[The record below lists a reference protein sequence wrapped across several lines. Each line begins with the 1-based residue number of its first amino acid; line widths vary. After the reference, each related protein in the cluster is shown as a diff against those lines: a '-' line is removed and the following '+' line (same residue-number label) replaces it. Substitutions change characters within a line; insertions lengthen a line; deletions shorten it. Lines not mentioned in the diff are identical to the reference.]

1 MVERGLARAG
11 QLAGS
16 GSCRRLVQFAIEQ
29 GPHEH
34 AVISKNTTALISNT
48 ICLDKLLVYAKVA
61 SIGFVV
67 RQAWKAK
74 KRQCAIARPF

>member
-16 GSCRRLVQFAIEQ
+16 GSCRRMVLIASEQ
-29 GPHEH
+29 GPHEY
-34 AVISKNTTALISNT
+34 AVISKNTTALISSA
-48 ICLDKLLVYAKVA
+48 ICLDKFLVDAEVA

-74 KRQCAIARPF
+74 KR